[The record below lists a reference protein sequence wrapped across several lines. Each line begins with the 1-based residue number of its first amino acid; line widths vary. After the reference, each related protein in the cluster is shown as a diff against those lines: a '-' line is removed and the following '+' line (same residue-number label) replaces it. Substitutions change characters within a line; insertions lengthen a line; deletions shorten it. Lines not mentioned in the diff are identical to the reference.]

1 MAEMVAEAKTI
12 IVHMVCEK
20 CGKGLMKPNMQ
31 LESTVFSLTYSHE
44 CDNCGN
50 VQNYPVC
57 YPYKKL
63 VPIEPLREPT
73 KNESNTK
80 AGD

>member
-12 IVHMVCEK
+12 IVHMVCDK

-31 LESTVFSLTYSHE
+31 LALTVSPLMYPHK
-44 CDNCGN
+44 CDNCGD

-73 KNESNTK
+73 ENESNPEESE
-80 AGD
+80 